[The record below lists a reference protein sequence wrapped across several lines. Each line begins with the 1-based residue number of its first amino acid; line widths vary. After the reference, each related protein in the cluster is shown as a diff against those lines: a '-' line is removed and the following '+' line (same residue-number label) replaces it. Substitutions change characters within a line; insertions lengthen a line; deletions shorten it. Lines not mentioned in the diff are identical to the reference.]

1 MSIYRRSQSPSYDP
15 DEEVG
20 GPQAED
26 DGPVVHQQ
34 HSYLGSHPPVELS
47 GSHLG
52 HPPVELSGSYLGHPP
67 VELSC
72 SYLGHPPVELSGSH
86 LGSHFLPV
94 ETFGRPPIAYEE
106 PYQAAITPMSEHMK
120 HKAHLESRLLELEK
134 EEEKMEQ
141 DMADEYDK
149 FINLPISDPR
159 HNDIQA
165 YMHSDKVFQDNLRH
179 RLLSVQDA
187 IRDTEHAIERLER
200 KIERPRRKTA
210 HYSDSGRSFS

>member
-34 HSYLGSHPPVELS
+34 HSYFGSQPPHFNHPPIQLAE
-47 GSHLG
+47 HHHFN
-52 HPPVELSGSYLGHPP
+52 HPPIQLAEHHHIAPFEFVPPP
-67 VELSC
+67 VD
-72 SYLGHPPVELSGSH
+72 YAA
-86 LGSHFLPV
+86 
-94 ETFGRPPIAYEE
+94 PPIAYEE